1 MLMGGDVGSYRGCSS
16 LQEKEDFC
24 VDDSGCVVARWVEPI
39 SQLYTGFL
47 YVWHTRVHT
56 HVYTHC
62 V

>member
-1 MLMGGDVGSYRGCSS
+1 MLMGSDVGSYRGCSS

-47 YVWHTRVHT
+47 YV
-56 HVYTHC
+56 
-62 V
+62 